1 MVNIASKRFELCFDK
16 KLQNSVIPISS
27 YLRSFLGNFRKSVFA
42 FLNPVK
48 WEFFVEFMKESCVFQ
63 LPFKRVV
70 PRLGR
75 VKTRRDIAFFVIFSS
90 YS

>member
-1 MVNIASKRFELCFDK
+1 MVDIDSISLELDFEK
-16 KLQNSVIPISS
+16 KLAKSLAPFLS
-27 YLRSFLGNFRKSVFA
+27 YSRSFLGNFRKSVFR